1 MDYRAEIRR
10 LQQLVDEQERE
21 DREHAD
27 ELWQQILDNPDN
39 FEWRAA
45 EVSILKENLL
55 TRYANRPYVF
65 LQKRLRPSM
74 LHTWREWVAHVS
86 VTKRYMDGQWRGM
99 MYVLTDEGILTHKGA
114 GTQLLDTPTLCS
126 EDEWEELCEGR
137 VPAKF
142 IL

>member
-10 LQQLVDEQERE
+10 LQQLVDEQERK

-27 ELWQQILDNPDN
+27 ELWQQILDNPGN

-45 EVSILKENLL
+45 EVDVLKANLP
-55 TRYANRPYVF
+55 TRYANRPHVL

-74 LHTWREWVAHVS
+74 WHTWREWVAHVS

-99 MYVLTDEGILTHKGA
+99 LCALTDEGILTHEGG
-114 GTQLLDTPTLCS
+114 GTQLLNTPTPCNWR
-126 EDEWEELCEGR
+126 EWDELCEGR

>member
-27 ELWQQILDNPDN
+27 ELWQQILDNPGN

-45 EVSILKENLL
+45 EVDVLKANLP

-74 LHTWREWVAHVS
+74 LHTWREWDAHVS

-114 GTQLLDTPTLCS
+114 GTSLLNTPMLCS